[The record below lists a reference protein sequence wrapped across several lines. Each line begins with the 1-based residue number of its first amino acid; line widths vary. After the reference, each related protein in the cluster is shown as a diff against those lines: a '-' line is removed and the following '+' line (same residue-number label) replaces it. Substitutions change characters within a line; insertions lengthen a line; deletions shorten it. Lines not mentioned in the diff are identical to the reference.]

1 VKSTDSPL
9 KRFLFDCGTRE
20 AEASTGLALLRVAS
34 GLMMLLGHGL
44 PKLHNF
50 TQLKAGWYVAD
61 FFPLYFMSPQL
72 SLVAT
77 LCAEVLA
84 AGLLVLGLLT
94 RPAAFV
100 LCFTMVVAAFEVNA
114 ASAWFA
120 QPATGKELAVLY
132 LIPGM
137 VLLLS
142 GAGAWSLDAVIYRES
157 KRRRW

>member
-1 VKSTDSPL
+1 MKTTDTPL

-34 GLMMLLGHGL
+34 GLMMLLGHGI

-50 TQLKAGWYVAD
+50 AILKDAWHVPD
-61 FFPLYFMSPQL
+61 FFPFYFMSPQL

-94 RPAAFV
+94 RPAAFL

-114 ASAWFA
+114 ASAWFTL
-120 QPATGKELAVLY
+120 PASGKELAVLY
-132 LIPGM
+132 LIPGLVM
-137 VLLLS
+137 LLC
-142 GAGAWSLDAVIYRES
+142 GAGSWSLDALIYREP